1 MYKNCYGICFTPETY
16 QSYKDWWTHFQN
28 NENAFIIL
36 DNSKGQN
43 IDYKSFQ
50 YTETD
55 IRNNF
60 NFTLDVSK
68 GHYWNSFGNRNIIWF
83 YAYLRMINFYLSHPN
98 YDYYWFFD
106 DDVYCNDWDG
116 FLKGFENDNTDFISY
131 FLFKNY
137 DVDSHS
143 EVPRADNNMHS
154 GPSWFNRFPGH
165 QDMLPTGIEDY
176 FGSFFA
182 IVRYSNKAMQ
192 KLIEL
197 TKEGYSGYGE
207 GFVPTCLGNMGFT
220 MNTIFKNDNTSKYF
234 DVNQIDIKHKNQKI
248 NWEWL

>member
-1 MYKNCYGICFTPETY
+1 MYRNCYGVCFTPETY
-16 QSYKDWWTHFQN
+16 ESYKDWWSHFQN

-36 DNSKGQN
+36 DNSRGKD
-43 IDYKSFQ
+43 IDYKAFQ

-60 NFTLDVSK
+60 NFHLEVSK
-68 GHYWNSFGNRNIIWF
+68 HHYWNSFGNRNIIWF
-83 YAYLRMINFYLSHPN
+83 YAYLRMINFYLSHSN
-98 YDYYWFFD
+98 YDFYWFFD

-116 FLKGFENDNTDFISY
+116 FLKSFESDTTDFLSY
-131 FLFKNY
+131 YLFKNLN
-137 DVDSHS
+137 VNSHV
-143 EVPRADNNMHS
+143 EVPKADNKMHS

-165 QDMLPTGIEDY
+165 QDILPEDIKDY

-182 IVRYSNKAMQ
+182 IVRFSNKAMQ
-192 KLIEL
+192 ELIQI

-207 GFVPTCLGNMGFT
+207 GFVPTCLGSMGYT
-220 MNTIFKNDNTSKYF
+220 INTIFKNDNTSNFF